1 MKQKNLIYIFAD
13 QWRSSSVGFVGEE
26 AVETPNIDQFREE
39 ATNCDQVFSSFPLC
53 SPHRASLMTGKYP
66 LSAGFFTNA
75 KPGLK
80 VRLQDHEVGVGDTL
94 KKAGYQTAYIGKWHL
109 DEPEVNHEEEP
120 VSGARNW
127 DAFTPPGPR
136 RHGFDYWYSY
146 GTYDEHLHPHYW
158 QDTPEM
164 IQVDEWSV
172 AHETEKA
179 IEYLEE
185 KRQPD
190 QPFAMYLSWNPPHSP
205 YEKVPEKYLNLYKD
219 KDISLRK
226 NVEIENLHH
235 HTGEQEP
242 YDEEGLTL
250 ATKRYYAAISGIDDH
265 FSKLIEYLKETGLY
279 EDTIIVLSSDH
290 GDMLG
295 SQGLMGKHV
304 WYEEAIHIPC
314 IFRVPGNNKETCH
327 TIMASQD
334 MMPTILGLLDIAIP
348 ETVEGEDCSSY
359 ILTDQEDYDRVS
371 FILACPGRATIVEK
385 YKEHHL
391 DSKDFGWRAVRT
403 QTYTYVMSLGYNIV
417 ADKQRHL
424 YNIAEDPYQMNSLDV
439 EKAENQEI
447 IKTLEGKLTDWMMEQ
462 KDGFI
467 QNWLAQD

>member
-26 AVETPNIDQFREE
+26 PVETPNIDQFREE

-80 VRLQDHEVGVGDTL
+80 VRLQDYEIGVGDTL

-109 DEPEVNHEEEP
+109 DEPDVNHEEKP
-120 VSGARNW
+120 VSGARDW

-158 QDTPEM
+158 KDTPEM

-172 AHETEKA
+172 AHETKKA

-205 YEKVPEKYLNLYKD
+205 YEEVPEEYLDLYRD

-226 NVEIENLHH
+226 NVKIENLHH
-235 HTGEQEP
+235 HTGEEEP
-242 YDEEGLTL
+242 YNEEELTL

-314 IFRVPGNNKETCH
+314 IFRVPGNNKETSH

-334 MMPTILGLLDIAIP
+334 MMPTILGLLDIEIP

-359 ILTDQEDYDRVS
+359 ILTEQEDYDRVS
-371 FILACPGRATIVEK
+371 FILACPGKVTLVEK
-385 YKEHHL
+385 YKEHGL
-391 DSKDFGWRAVRT
+391 DARDFGWRAVRT
-403 QTYTYVMSLGYNIV
+403 QTYTYVMSLGYDIV

-424 YNIAEDPYQMNSLDV
+424 YNIAEDPYQMNPLDV

-447 IKTLEGKLTDWMMEQ
+447 IKNLEGKLTDWMMEQ